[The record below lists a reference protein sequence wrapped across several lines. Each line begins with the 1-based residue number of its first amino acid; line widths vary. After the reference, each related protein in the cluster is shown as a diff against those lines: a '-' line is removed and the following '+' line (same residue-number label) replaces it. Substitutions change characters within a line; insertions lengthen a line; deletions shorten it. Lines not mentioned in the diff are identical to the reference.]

1 MAVAVQGS
9 RQSIAQPDYEDP
21 VNKILK
27 GLEIAANMYKVQEA
41 KTEAEK
47 IKAEAK
53 KEKELVHKEK
63 ESSQAIDLASKGL
76 KLQDGKVVE
85 DPESSV
91 FKARLLKTEPKEL
104 NPTVKA
110 IRDITLQGK
119 VKELQDKEKE
129 LVVPGYTKGSE
140 VQPTPAEAQKLRK
153 ATATSELLSKKLGR
167 MRELVSNKG
176 SFEYGGE
183 AGQEMESLATEIQ
196 LIGKSPE
203 LYELGVLAGPDLTL
217 LQKITADPTSLSS
230 LFTRDKTRLKQ
241 IDTQIQSLKDKLE
254 TSSKSLGYQKKEE
267 PKKEEPKKEEFK
279 VLQSGKKL
287 KKVPGGWEEVN

>member
-9 RQSIAQPDYEDP
+9 RQSIVQPDYEDP

-27 GLEIAANMYKVQEA
+27 GLEIAANMYKVQDA

-53 KEKELVHKEK
+53 AEKDLTRKEKET
-63 ESSQAIDLASKGL
+63 SQKIDLASKGL

-91 FKARLLKTEPKEL
+91 FKARLLKTEPKAPKEVD
-104 NPTVKA
+104 PTVA
-110 IRDITLQGK
+110 ALRDISLQGK
-119 VKELQDKEKE
+119 IKELQDKEKE

-140 VQPTPAEAQKLRK
+140 VQPSPAEAQKLRK

-176 SFEYGGE
+176 PFEYGGE
-183 AGQEMESLATEIQ
+183 AGQEMETLATEIQ

-254 TSSKSLGYQKKEE
+254 TTSKSLGYEKKG
-267 PKKEEPKKEEFK
+267 EPKKEEFK
-279 VLQSGKKL
+279 FLENGKKL
-287 KKVPGGWEEVN
+287 KKVPGGWEEVD

>member
-9 RQSIAQPDYEDP
+9 RRPIQQEDVIDP
-21 VNKILK
+21 VDRILK
-27 GLEIAANMYKVQEA
+27 GLEIASNIYKVKEA

-53 KEKELVHKEK
+53 KEKET
-63 ESSQAIDLASKGL
+63 SQNIDLASKGL
-76 KLQDGKVVE
+76 KLQNGKVVE

-91 FKARLLKTEPKEL
+91 FKARLLKTEPKEID
-104 NPTVKA
+104 PTVKA
-110 IRDITLQGK
+110 LRDITLQGK

-140 VQPTPAEAQKLRK
+140 VQPVPAEAQKLRK
-153 ATATSELLSKKLGR
+153 ASATSDLLSKKLGR
-167 MRELVSNKG
+167 MRELVSSKG
-176 SFEYGGE
+176 PYEYGGE
-183 AGQEMESLATEIQ
+183 AGQEMETLATEIQ

-241 IDTQIQSLKDKLE
+241 IDTQLQSLKDKLE
-254 TSSKSLGYQKKEE
+254 TTSKSLGYEKKG
-267 PKKEEPKKEEFK
+267 EPKKEEFK
-279 VLQSGKKL
+279 VLENGKKL
-287 KKVPGGWEEVN
+287 KKVPGGWEEVE